1 MKILLSAYSCE
12 PNKGSES
19 EVGWRWAIELSAK
32 GYDVY
37 VITRSNN
44 QNNINEELS
53 KINIKNLKFLYF
65 DFPSWIIKII
75 KGHFNKFSYIYFYLW
90 QIGIYLKFK
99 NFIKNN
105 NFDFIHHVTF
115 VSYRFPSFLS
125 LCNVPFIYGP
135 LSGGEEVPIKLRN
148 SFNMK
153 DKIKEWFR
161 DISNKAIIF
170 SPFVNMTFKRS
181 NKIIVNTE
189 ATKKKI
195 PKSYHHKT
203 YVELAIAI
211 DEQKLNTA
219 KKINFYQEKLNLCFV
234 GNYEHIKGINI
245 ILKIIKKLKVN
256 NHKFFFNFIGSGSLE
271 NYIKENLKENELEDC
286 VKIHKKISHDKIF
299 EFMKKNQLLVFPALR
314 DSGGMVILEAM
325 SIGLPSAILS
335 LGGPSQIVNKD
346 CGIIVNSLERNEDEI
361 VNDFY
366 FRLEEII
373 NDRHKL
379 KQMSI
384 NCVKR
389 IKIFSWKNK
398 LNKVYDNK

>member
-19 EVGWRWAIELSAK
+19 EVGWRWATELSAK
-32 GYDVY
+32 GNDVY

-65 DFPSWIIKII
+65 DFPPWIIKII

-125 LCNVPFIYGP
+125 LCDVPFIYGP
-135 LSGGEEVPIKLRN
+135 LSGGEEVPIKLRK
-148 SFNMK
+148 SFSLR
-153 DKIKEWFR
+153 DKIKERFR
-161 DISNKAIIF
+161 DLSNKFISI
-170 SPFVNMTFKRS
+170 SPFINMTFKRAI
-181 NKIIVNTE
+181 KIIVNTE
-189 ATKKKI
+189 HTKKNI

-203 YVELAIAI
+203 FIELAIAI
-211 DEQKLNTA
+211 DEQKPNIPQNIDFD
-219 KKINFYQEKLNLCFV
+219 KEKLNLCFV

-245 ILKIIKKLKVN
+245 ILKIIKKLKAN
-256 NHKFFFNFIGSGSLE
+256 NHKFLFNFIGSGSLE
-271 NYIKENLKENELEDC
+271 NYIKESLSKNGFEDC
-286 VKIHKKISHDKIF
+286 GKIHKKISHDKIF

-314 DSGGMVILEAM
+314 DSGGMVLLEAM
-325 SIGLPSAILS
+325 SVGLPSAILA
-335 LGGPSQIVNKD
+335 LGGPSQIVNKE
-346 CGIIVNSLERNEDEI
+346 CGIVINSTKKNEDEI
-361 VNDFY
+361 ANDFY
-366 FRLEEII
+366 FQLIEII
-373 NDRHKL
+373 NDRNKL

-384 NCVKR
+384 NCLKR
-389 IKIFSWKNK
+389 VKIFSWYNK
-398 LNKVYDNK
+398 LNKVYENR

>member
-19 EVGWRWAIELSAK
+19 EVGWRWATELSAK
-32 GYDVY
+32 GNDVY

-65 DFPSWIIKII
+65 DFPPWIIKII

-125 LCNVPFIYGP
+125 LCDVPFIYGP
-135 LSGGEEVPIKLRN
+135 LSGGEEVPIKLRK
-148 SFNMK
+148 SFSLR
-153 DKIKEWFR
+153 DKIKERFR
-161 DISNKAIIF
+161 DLSNKFISI
-170 SPFVNMTFKRS
+170 SPFINMTFKRAI
-181 NKIIVNTE
+181 KIIVNTE
-189 ATKKKI
+189 HTKKNI

-203 YVELAIAI
+203 FIELAIAI
-211 DEQKLNTA
+211 DEQKPNIPQNIDFD
-219 KKINFYQEKLNLCFV
+219 KEKLNLCFV

-245 ILKIIKKLKVN
+245 ILKIIKKLKAN
-256 NHKFFFNFIGSGSLE
+256 NHKFLFNFIGSGSLE
-271 NYIKENLKENELEDC
+271 NYIKESLSKNGFEDC
-286 VKIHKKISHDKIF
+286 VKIHKKISYDKIF

-314 DSGGMVILEAM
+314 DSGGMVLLEAM
-325 SIGLPSAILS
+325 SVGLPSAILA
-335 LGGPSQIVNKD
+335 LGGPSQIVNKE
-346 CGIIVNSLERNEDEI
+346 CGIVINSTKKNEDEI
-361 VNDFY
+361 ANDFY
-366 FRLEEII
+366 FQLIEII
-373 NDRHKL
+373 NDRNKL

-384 NCVKR
+384 NCLKR
-389 IKIFSWKNK
+389 VKIFSWYNK
-398 LNKVYDNK
+398 LNKVYENR

>member
-19 EVGWRWAIELSAK
+19 EVGWRWAKELSAK
-32 GYDVY
+32 GNDVY

-53 KINIKNLKFLYF
+53 KIHIKNLKFLYF
-65 DFPSWIIKII
+65 DFPSWFIRII
-75 KGHFNKFSYIYFYLW
+75 KGKFNKFSYIYFYLW

-125 LCNVPFIYGP
+125 LCDVPFIYGP
-135 LSGGEEVPIKLRN
+135 LSGGEEVPIKLRK
-148 SFNMK
+148 SFSLK
-153 DKIKEWFR
+153 DKIKERFR
-161 DISNKAIIF
+161 DLTNKFISI
-170 SPFVNMTFKRS
+170 SPFINMTFKRAI
-181 NKIIVNTE
+181 KIIVNTE
-189 ATKKKI
+189 QTKKKI

-203 YVELAIAI
+203 FIELAIAI
-211 DEQKLNTA
+211 DEQQSTNTQNIDFD
-219 KKINFYQEKLNLCFV
+219 KEKLNLCFV

-256 NHKFFFNFIGSGSLE
+256 NHKFLFNFIGSGSLE
-271 NYIKENLKENELEDC
+271 NYIKENLKKNKFNDC
-286 VKIHKKISHDKIF
+286 VKIHQKIPQDKIF
-299 EFMKKNQLLVFPALR
+299 EFMKKNQLLIFPALR
-314 DSGGMVILEAM
+314 DSGGIVLLEAM
-325 SIGLPSAILS
+325 SIGLPSAILA

-346 CGIIVNSLERNEDEI
+346 CGIIINTSEKNEDEI
-361 VNDFY
+361 ANDFY
-366 FRLEEII
+366 FELKGVI
-373 NDRHKL
+373 NDRKKL

-384 NCVKR
+384 NCLNRVKT
-389 IKIFSWKNK
+389 FSWHNK
-398 LNKVYDNK
+398 FNKIYENK

>member
-19 EVGWRWAIELSAK
+19 EVGWRWATELSAK
-32 GYDVY
+32 GNDVY

-65 DFPSWIIKII
+65 DFPPWIIKII

-105 NFDFIHHVTF
+105 SFDFIHHVTF

-125 LCNVPFIYGP
+125 LCDVPFIYGP
-135 LSGGEEVPIKLRN
+135 LSGGEEVPIKLRK
-148 SFNMK
+148 SFSLR
-153 DKIKEWFR
+153 DKIKERFR
-161 DISNKAIIF
+161 DLSNKFISI
-170 SPFVNMTFKRS
+170 SPFINMTFKRAI
-181 NKIIVNTE
+181 KIIVNTE
-189 ATKKKI
+189 HTKKNI

-203 YVELAIAI
+203 FIELAIAI
-211 DEQKLNTA
+211 DEQKPNIPQNIDFD
-219 KKINFYQEKLNLCFV
+219 KEKLNLCFV

-245 ILKIIKKLKVN
+245 ILKIIKKLKAN
-256 NHKFFFNFIGSGSLE
+256 NHKFLFNFIGSGSLE
-271 NYIKENLKENELEDC
+271 NYIKESLSKNGFEDC

-314 DSGGMVILEAM
+314 DSGGMVLLEAM
-325 SIGLPSAILS
+325 SVGLPSAILA
-335 LGGPSQIVNKD
+335 LGGPSQIVNKE
-346 CGIIVNSLERNEDEI
+346 CGIVINSTKKNEDEI
-361 VNDFY
+361 ANDFY
-366 FRLEEII
+366 FQLIEII
-373 NDRHKL
+373 NDRNKL

-384 NCVKR
+384 NCLKR
-389 IKIFSWKNK
+389 VKIFSWYNK
-398 LNKVYDNK
+398 LNKVYENR

>member
-32 GYDVY
+32 GNDVY

-65 DFPSWIIKII
+65 DFPPWIIKII

-135 LSGGEEVPIKLRN
+135 LSGGEEVPIKLRK

-153 DKIKEWFR
+153 NKIKEWFR
-161 DISNKAIIF
+161 DISNKVIIF

-219 KKINFYQEKLNLCFV
+219 KNINFYQEKLNLCFV

-271 NYIKENLKENELEDC
+271 NYIKESLNKNELVDC

-299 EFMKKNQLLVFPALR
+299 EFMKQNQLLVFPALR
-314 DSGGMVILEAM
+314 DSGGMVLLESM

-346 CGIIVNSLERNEDEI
+346 CGIIINSLERNEDEI

-366 FRLEEII
+366 FQLEEII
-373 NDRHKL
+373 NDRNKL

-384 NCVKR
+384 NCLKR
-389 IKIFSWKNK
+389 IKIFSWQNK
-398 LNKVYDNK
+398 LDKVYDNK

>member
-19 EVGWRWAIELSAK
+19 EVGWRWATELSAK
-32 GYDVY
+32 GNDVY

-53 KINIKNLKFLYF
+53 KIHIKNLKFLYF
-65 DFPSWIIKII
+65 DFPSWFIRII
-75 KGHFNKFSYIYFYLW
+75 KGKFNKFSYIYFYLW

-125 LCNVPFIYGP
+125 LCDVPFIYGP
-135 LSGGEEVPIKLRN
+135 LSGGEEVPIKLRK
-148 SFNMK
+148 SFSLK
-153 DKIKEWFR
+153 DKIKERFR
-161 DISNKAIIF
+161 DLTNKFISI
-170 SPFVNMTFKRS
+170 SPFINMTFKRAI
-181 NKIIVNTE
+181 KIIVNTE
-189 ATKKKI
+189 QTKKKI

-203 YVELAIAI
+203 FIELAIAI
-211 DEQKLNTA
+211 DEQQSTNTQNIDFD
-219 KKINFYQEKLNLCFV
+219 KEKLNLCFV

-256 NHKFFFNFIGSGSLE
+256 NHKFLFNFIGSGSLE
-271 NYIKENLKENELEDC
+271 NYIKENLKKNKFNDC
-286 VKIHKKISHDKIF
+286 VKIHQKIPQDKIF
-299 EFMKKNQLLVFPALR
+299 EFMKKNQLLIFPALR
-314 DSGGMVILEAM
+314 DSGGIVLLEAM
-325 SIGLPSAILS
+325 SIGLPSAILA

-346 CGIIVNSLERNEDEI
+346 CGIIINTSEKNEDEI
-361 VNDFY
+361 ANDFY
-366 FRLEEII
+366 FELKGVI
-373 NDRHKL
+373 NDRKKL

-384 NCVKR
+384 NCLNRVKT
-389 IKIFSWKNK
+389 FSWHNK
-398 LNKVYDNK
+398 FNKIYENK

>member
-19 EVGWRWAIELSAK
+19 EVGWRWATELSAK
-32 GYDVY
+32 GNDVY

-44 QNNINEELS
+44 RNNINEELS

-65 DFPSWIIKII
+65 DFPSWFIRII
-75 KGHFNKFSYIYFYLW
+75 KGKFNKFSYIYFYLW

-125 LCNVPFIYGP
+125 LCDVPFIYGP
-135 LSGGEEVPIKLRN
+135 LSGGEEIPVKLRK
-148 SFNMK
+148 SFSLK
-153 DKIKEWFR
+153 DKIKERFR
-161 DISNKAIIF
+161 DLSNKFISI
-170 SPFVNMTFKRS
+170 SPFINMTFKRAI
-181 NKIIVNTE
+181 KIIVNTE
-189 ATKKKI
+189 HTKKKI

-203 YVELAIAI
+203 FIELAIAI
-211 DEQKLNTA
+211 DEQKSNTTQN
-219 KKINFYQEKLNLCFV
+219 IDFDEEKLNLCFV

-271 NYIKENLKENELEDC
+271 KYIKENLKKNEFEDC
-286 VKIHKKISHDKIF
+286 VKIHKKISQDKIF
-299 EFMKKNQLLVFPALR
+299 EFMKKNQILLFPALR
-314 DSGGMVILEAM
+314 DSGGIVLLEAM
-325 SIGLPSAILS
+325 SVGLPSAILA
-335 LGGPSQIVNKD
+335 LGGPSQIVNNE
-346 CGIIVNSLERNEDEI
+346 CGIVINPKKKNEDEI
-361 VNDFY
+361 ANDFY
-366 FRLEEII
+366 FQLKEII
-373 NDRHKL
+373 NDRNKL

-384 NCVKR
+384 NCLKR
-389 IKIFSWKNK
+389 VKIFSWYNK
-398 LNKVYDNK
+398 LNKVYENK